1 MNEPSQ
7 MLDQV
12 MTLFMQF
19 RELQIFRLDLSI
31 IDLMKFKINF
41 KSEKLTNERD
51 DIILQAW
58 LHARENLRQKPE
70 ERHLL
75 QEKEGFPE
83 ESN

>member
-58 LHARENLRQKPE
+58 LHARENLRQKPKK
-70 ERHLL
+70 RHLL
-75 QEKEGFPE
+75 
-83 ESN
+83 